1 MNFIQNISQAQIFL
15 HLEKKTKK
23 VEDKKTGF
31 LARAKNIFEELKTD
45 DKSALLTE
53 EKINERLF
61 KRLKKYQYSKDKE
74 LLKLI
79 TSAKGF
85 ETINTNNKNTVLLR
99 LGYAEK

>member
-1 MNFIQNISQAQIFL
+1 M

-31 LARAKNIFEELKTD
+31 LARTKNIFEELKTD
-45 DKSALLTE
+45 DKSVLLTE